1 MTQSQYA
8 RQDAQHDAELRFKRH
23 ILEQSAGFASEPMA
37 DLYRMNLLGMMLG
50 RYDELVEGGLSG
62 PAAIRRTISEYAD
75 IPARMQDAGFAEV
88 EADAAYDSAWP
99 QMTEDEAAQYIEERG
114 VCLRKRFTGV
124 TMCVACLTP
133 LMLLG
138 AVAEMFFADLFYMLG
153 LMGMF
158 GMIGMGVYS
167 IVMAPKPKDEKRVCS
182 RQFSLSSRVRK
193 KLMQLA
199 DAAEEKA
206 RRRMGKGIA
215 LIVMSMMP
223 VLGFAFLE
231 DLFQPDIWPL
241 IGVAG
246 MFAMIAAGVYQL
258 CMSGGE
264 RKTMKNLLDV

>member
-1 MTQSQYA
+1 MTQAQYA
-8 RQDAQHDAELRFKRH
+8 RQDVQHDAQLSFKRH

-37 DLYRMNLLGMMLG
+37 DLYRINLLGMMLG
-50 RYDELVEGGLSG
+50 RYDELMEGGLSG
-62 PAAIRRTISEYAD
+62 PAAIRRTISEYDD
-75 IPARMQDAGFAEV
+75 IPARMRDAGFDEAEPD
-88 EADAAYDSAWP
+88 EAYDSVWP
-99 QMTEDEAAQYIEERG
+99 QMTEDEAAQYIAERG

-124 TMCVACLTP
+124 AMCVACLMP

-138 AVAEMFFADLFYMLG
+138 AVAEMFSADLFYILG

-167 IVMAPKPKDEKRVCS
+167 IVMAPKPKDEKRVSS
-182 RQFSLSSRVRK
+182 RQFSLSSRMRK

-215 LIVMSMMP
+215 LIVMSIMP
-223 VLGFAFLE
+223 VLASGFMA

-264 RKTMKNLLDV
+264 KTTIKNLLDV

>member
-1 MTQSQYA
+1 MTQVQYA
-8 RQDAQHDAELRFKRH
+8 RQDVQHDAELSFKRH
-23 ILEQSAGFASEPMA
+23 ILEQSAGFESEPMA
-37 DLYRMNLLGMMLG
+37 DLYRINLLGMMLG
-50 RYDELVEGGLSG
+50 RYDELLDGGLSG
-62 PAAIRRTISEYAD
+62 PAAIRRTISEYDD
-75 IPARMQDAGFAEV
+75 IPSRMRDAGFAEA
-88 EADAAYDSAWP
+88 ESDGAYDSVWP
-99 QMTEDEAAQYIEERG
+99 QMTEDEADQYIRERG
-114 VCLRKRFTGV
+114 RYLRKCFTGV
-124 TMCVACLTP
+124 AMCVACLIP

-138 AVAEMFFADLFYMLG
+138 ALAEMFSADLFYMLG

-167 IVMAPKPKDEKRVCS
+167 IVMAPKPKDEKRVRS
-182 RQFSLSSRVRK
+182 REFSLSSRVRR

-199 DAAEEKA
+199 DEAEEKA
-206 RRRMGKGIA
+206 RRKMGKGIA
-215 LIVMSMMP
+215 LIVMSIMP
-223 VLGFAFLE
+223 VLGFAFLA